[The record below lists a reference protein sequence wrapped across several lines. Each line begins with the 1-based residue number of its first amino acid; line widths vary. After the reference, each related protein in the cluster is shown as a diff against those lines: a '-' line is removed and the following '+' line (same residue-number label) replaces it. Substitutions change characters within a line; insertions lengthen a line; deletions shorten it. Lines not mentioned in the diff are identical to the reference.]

1 MKVLQ
6 VNNYHFYRG
15 GSERYFL
22 DITQLLRE
30 ETHDVRTFS
39 AVHPG
44 NINEDWMSAPAVKG
58 VDTERA
64 KGIGNIV
71 SYLFSVEAR
80 KQMQLVLKDFK
91 PDIVHLHI
99 YYGQITASIIKPIK
113 DAGIPIVQTL
123 HEYKLVCPT
132 HGLFANGKFCDA
144 CQGNSYWKAVQ
155 KRCNRGS
162 FSRSALSMAEAY
174 ISDWLGVRS
183 EVDHFIAVSDFQ
195 RNQLVRLGVKE
206 EKISVLHHFA
216 RPVLNPPQTVGDYFL
231 YVGRINRD
239 KGIGVLLEAYSRLHG
254 DVPPLKIAGTGVELA
269 YWQSVAKDLGVGS
282 RVCWLGLKTGSD
294 LKNLYRDCLVVVNPS
309 LLNETFGLTCIEA
322 LSAGKPV
329 IASNVGAFPEVVSNG
344 VDGVLFKSGDEGEL
358 ASALEMFMGVDAS
371 PVQMGLRGWAK
382 VKEQFSA
389 DVHLEGIENIYGLVC
404 E

>member
-144 CQGNSYWKAVQ
+144 CQGNSYWRAVQ

-195 RNQLVRLGVKE
+195 RNQLVRLGVNE
-206 EKISVLHHFA
+206 GKISVLHHFA

-239 KGIGVLLEAYSRLHG
+239 KGIGVLLEAYSRLNG
-254 DVPPLKIAGTGVELA
+254 DVPLLKIAGTGVELA

-358 ASALEMFMGVDAS
+358 ASALEMFMGVDVN

>member
-1 MKVLQ
+1 MKILQ

-206 EKISVLHHFA
+206 GKISVLHHFA

-239 KGIGVLLEAYSRLHG
+239 KGIGVLLEAYSRLNG

-344 VDGVLFKSGDEGEL
+344 VDGVLFRPGDEGEL
-358 ASALEMFMGVDAS
+358 ASALEMFMGVDVN